1 MDDPAQ
7 APPHRLRRALAALTQ
22 AQRRLQTALDR
33 LDVALERTDAAHRRR
48 VAAAAGT
55 RQLGGTWRWN

>member
-1 MDDPAQ
+1 MDDQGQ
-7 APPHRLRRALAALTQ
+7 ATPNRLRRALEALEQ
-22 AQRRLQTALDR
+22 AQRALQKAVDQLD
-33 LDVALERTDAAHRRR
+33 ATLERIDQAQRRR